1 LKLSPPLSTIH
12 PQGLKNIMSKS
23 SFIRVSKHKFA
34 FTLIELLVVIAI
46 IAILA
51 AILFPVFGRARENAR
66 RSSCQSNLKQIGLGI
81 MQYVQD
87 YDEMYPITFQNID
100 GSANGYQDVA
110 NERGWAYNIQPYLKS
125 QQIFQCPSD
134 SAPIANYTLITDT
147 AGHTNK
153 GYTDYAYNRA
163 LGNVAGATAAVINAS
178 QLTFASNT
186 VMISEVPGDN
196 GPSGTSVLGG
206 PGGGPSFTAGL
217 AQGRKDVPDVLGALQ
232 RHLEGSNLAFADGHV
247 KWYKGATTLVYANVY
262 NELVP
267 PTGSNATFDIN

>member
-1 LKLSPPLSTIH
+1 
-12 PQGLKNIMSKS
+12 MSFNLLTRKVTSSRPYKS
-23 SFIRVSKHKFA
+23 A

-66 RSSCQSNLKQIGLGI
+66 RSACQSNLKQIGLGI
-81 MQYVQD
+81 MQYIQD
-87 YDEMYPITFQNID
+87 YDEKYPINFHNIN
-100 GSANGYQDVA
+100 GSANGYQDVQ

-134 SAPIANYTLITDT
+134 SGAIANYSLINDIS
-147 AGHTNK
+147 GHMNV

-163 LGNVAGATAAVINAS
+163 LGNAATGTPTVVSAAA
-178 QLTFASNT
+178 LTFASNT
-186 VMISEVPGDN
+186 VMIVEAPGDN

-206 PGGGPSFTAGL
+206 PGGGSSFGPGL
-217 AQGRKDVPDVLGALQ
+217 AQGRKDKATDSVGALQ
-232 RHLEGSNLAFADGHV
+232 RHLDGSHAAFADGHV
-247 KWYKGATTLVYANVY
+247 KWYKGSNTLTYSNIY

-267 PTGSNATFDIN
+267 PTGSNATFAIN